1 MDKASRDLT
10 QPQDYRDSGQLHK
23 VSYVEMVVML
33 FWWKCATIMYENHI
47 KELRLRMWA
56 FRIIV
61 QVTYCPAGTQQR
73 KVNRHIVYITPN
85 NHSTIFPI
93 LNTHNKSTK
102 KNKLHL
108 LDVNLCKISW
118 SWSTSIHDV
127 RWLTGITCNPPI
139 WYCSGRCSLVCLVGW
154 ENMLFFVVLFDVFV
168 DEKRIRAT
176 TLYSSL
182 FASWFLN
189 NAQTENN
196 TTSKSKSMDDDQTIR
211 SRCGENQ

>member
-1 MDKASRDLT
+1 M
-10 QPQDYRDSGQLHK
+10 G
-23 VSYVEMVVML
+23 VSNQ
-33 FWWKCATIMYENHI
+33 CPGHI
-47 KELRLRMWA
+47 LPGRNPTTKSK
-56 FRIIV
+56 
-61 QVTYCPAGTQQR
+61 QTYIYNPKQSFNYFSNFEHTQQ
-73 KVNRHIVYITPN
+73 KH
-85 NHSTIFPI
+85 
-93 LNTHNKSTK
+93 K
-102 KNKLHL
+102 KNKFHL

-196 TTSKSKSMDDDQTIR
+196 TTCKSKSMDDDQTIR